1 MDWQPIETAP
11 GDGTEID
18 LWSPSRGRLADC
30 YWGMETG
37 DGFGSEPKGPGW
49 VREDCDVTG
58 YWHYSLIEP
67 FDVTHWMTPPAP
79 PAL

>member
-1 MDWQPIETAP
+1 
-11 GDGTEID
+11 
-18 LWSPSRGRLADC
+18 
-30 YWGMETG
+30 METG